1 MSKRAEV
8 YLADMLQYGRR
19 ILAYTAGERGRLLE
33 DRILRDAVIRNF
45 EIVGEAATRVPAEV
59 RDRHPE
65 IPWSKIIGFRNVLI
79 HGYRGLD
86 LQIVGTRSRT
96 TFPACSNRWK
106 PFSASAASTRSASP
120 NEAGALAGP
129 QPLAVRGAWR
139 EGGHTP
145 QGRPGAAGARR
156 GGQGPF

>member
-33 DRILRDAVIRNF
+33 DPILRDAVIRNF
-45 EIVGEAATRVPAEV
+45 EVVGEAATRVPAEV
-59 RDRHPE
+59 RDRYPE

-86 LQIVGTRSRT
+86 LQLVGDAIENDLPRLLESI
-96 TFPACSNRWK
+96 
-106 PFSASAASTRSASP
+106 
-120 NEAGALAGP
+120 EAVLRE
-129 QPLAVRGAWR
+129 RGIDPDR
-139 EGGHTP
+139 VPE
-145 QGRPGAAGARR
+145 
-156 GGQGPF
+156 